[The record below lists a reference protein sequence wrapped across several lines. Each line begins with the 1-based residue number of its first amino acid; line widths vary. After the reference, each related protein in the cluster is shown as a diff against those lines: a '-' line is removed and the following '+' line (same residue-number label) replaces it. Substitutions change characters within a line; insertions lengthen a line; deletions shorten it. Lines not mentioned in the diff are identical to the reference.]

1 MNKDNVLVVIPARSG
16 SKGVPGKNIRS
27 LAGKPL
33 ILHTVEVARQVFCDE
48 NIIVSTDSAEII
60 RIVEQTGLKVPFI
73 RPSELSSD
81 NSGMY
86 EVLIHAL
93 NSHKKITGFKKVV
106 LLLQPTSPLRTAD
119 HIEQALNLYDS
130 TLDMVVSVTE
140 SKMNPYFNLFEKN
153 NIGFLEKCKPGDYG
167 RRQDCPE
174 VFAYNGAIYVINT
187 KSLIDKTMNDF
198 TRIIPYKMDEIS
210 SIDIDSQFDWD
221 LAEYVMLKNSNS

>member
-1 MNKDNVLVVIPARSG
+1 MKKDNVLVVIPARSG

-33 ILHTVEVARQVFCDE
+33 ILHTVEVARQVFYDE

-60 RIVEQTGLKVPFI
+60 RIVEQIGLKVPFI
-73 RPSELSSD
+73 RPSELSAD

-93 NSHKKITGFKKVV
+93 NSHNKITGFKEVV
-106 LLLQPTSPLRTAD
+106 LLLQPTSPFRSAN
-119 HIEQALNLYDS
+119 HIEQALDLYDS

-153 NIGFLEKCKPGDYG
+153 NIGFMEKCKPGDYA

-174 VFAYNGAIYVINT
+174 VYAYNGAIYVINT
-187 KSLIDKTMNDF
+187 NSLIDKSMNDF
-198 TRIIPYKMDEIS
+198 IRVLPYKMDEIS